1 VAVLDLANAYG
12 LVPHELLWAASD
24 FFFQSTNVNNT
35 FSESL
40 FWAFAI

>member
-24 FFFQSTNVNNT
+24 FFFQINLNHL
-35 FSESL
+35 FSSDNL
-40 FWAFAI
+40 ILIF